1 MQWPV
6 SVFPF
11 NFINQDANLL
21 GGKNTLE
28 DSLEVEDTENT
39 TQENKR
45 HKNEKEEKTQRGLG
59 LIRNE
64 LPNYFLI
71 FLTIYWTMFLTLT
84 AFLKHLDKKPGDTRH

>member
-21 GGKNTLE
+21 GEKNTLE

-45 HKNEKEEKTQRGLG
+45 YKNEKEEKSQPGQG
-59 LIRNE
+59 QIRNE
-64 LPNYFLI
+64 PAYVGLARSSY
-71 FLTIYWTMFLTLT
+71 IYTLWPVSPPISSS
-84 AFLKHLDKKPGDTRH
+84 F